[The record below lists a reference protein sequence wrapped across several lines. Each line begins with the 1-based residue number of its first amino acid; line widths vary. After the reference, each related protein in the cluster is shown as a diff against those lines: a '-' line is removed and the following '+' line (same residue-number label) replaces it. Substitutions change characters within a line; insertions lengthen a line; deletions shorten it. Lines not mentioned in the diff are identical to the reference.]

1 MRKVEALAGGF
12 EERGVRLDGISICA
26 GEDADEAVVDT
37 EFFEPALHP
46 AAGGG
51 GGHGEADTLPR
62 APVEKLC
69 GAIHKAHALQ
79 VGLEPG
85 LACRGFG
92 GPVEVLAGKFFEVG
106 GGVPVRVAGAQAGCI
121 GGDGD
126 FLTFACIQMHP
137 GLVDGPLGINEHAIE
152 IKDNAL
158 GTPHEP
164 GIRVRA

>member
-1 MRKVEALAGGF
+1 MRKVKALAGGF
-12 EERGVRLDGISICA
+12 EERGGRLDGISICA

-37 EFFEPALHP
+37 EFLQPSLHP

-51 GGHGEADTLPR
+51 GGHGEADALPR

-69 GAIHKAHALQ
+69 GAIHKPHALQ
-79 VGLEPG
+79 VGLQHG
-85 LACRGFG
+85 LADRRFCI
-92 GPVEVLAGKFFEVG
+92 PVVLLAGELFEMG
-106 GGVPVRVAGAQAGCI
+106 SGVPVGVAGAETGCI